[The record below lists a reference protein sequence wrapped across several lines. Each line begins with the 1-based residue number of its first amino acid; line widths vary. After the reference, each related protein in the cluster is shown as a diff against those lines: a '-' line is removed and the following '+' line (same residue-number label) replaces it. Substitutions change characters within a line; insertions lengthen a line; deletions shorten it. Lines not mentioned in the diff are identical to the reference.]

1 MFGPIWG
8 EWHMKT
14 GSNKAI
20 AAGASGAASVLIIWL
35 VSLWGVTVP
44 AEVASA
50 ATTLA
55 ATVFT
60 WLVPSGRA

>member
-1 MFGPIWG
+1 MNPTI
-8 EWHMKT
+8 

-35 VSLWGVTVP
+35 VSLFGIAVP

-50 ATTLA
+50 ATTLV
-55 ATVFT
+55 ATLFT
-60 WLVPSGRA
+60 WLVPHGGSAT

>member
-1 MFGPIWG
+1 MKPI
-8 EWHMKT
+8 

-20 AAGASGAASVLIIWL
+20 AAGASGAASVLIIWAVGL
-35 VSLWGVTVP
+35 FGVTVP

-55 ATVFT
+55 STLFA
-60 WLVPSGRA
+60 WIVPTGRRP